1 MEWLKKIFSKKK
13 KMDFKDKT
21 LPELQ
26 EELSQLDFTWIKGDQ
41 MGNIERY
48 DNVVLD
54 ENTGMTFVCFK
65 SGGRINIELLSE
77 YLDPFPASK
86 VNYSEPIPV
95 QAITQLDQVIPE
107 SPQKSARAGS
117 NQVSSVELEDSPI
130 YTLLKKQ
137 KTNWVNVNISLKL
150 NLPSKNLYGILI
162 SSFDGAEKEIIDYV
176 TEGIDIEDIR
186 NALGDSISAY
196 YDKKKS
202 SSIVGE
208 KNNTE
213 DE

>member
-1 MEWLKKIFSKKK
+1 
-13 KMDFKDKT
+13 MDFKDKT

-26 EELSQLDFTWIKGDQ
+26 EELSQFDFTWIKGDQ

-48 DNVVLD
+48 DDVVSD
-54 ENTGMTFVCFK
+54 ETTGMTFVCFK

-77 YLDPFPASK
+77 YLDPFPATK
-86 VNYSEPIPV
+86 VNYGNVTESAPI
-95 QAITQLDQVIPE
+95 QAPQLDRIHQD
-107 SPQKSARAGS
+107 SPQKSQRSGS
-117 NQVSSVELEDSPI
+117 NQVSSVEVEDSPI

-150 NLPSKNLYGILI
+150 NLPSKSLYGILI
-162 SSFDGAEKEIIDYV
+162 NSFDEAESEIIDYV

-202 SSIVGE
+202 SSVVSE
-208 KNNTE
+208 KNNSE